1 VRPEHFDTG
10 FAALLWTLAQGLGST
25 FTSEVRDA
33 WVAVY
38 EVLAATM
45 KSSLPDASA
54 PAA

>member
-1 VRPEHFDTG
+1 VRRHIER
-10 FAALLWTLAQGLGST
+10 QRLGSA

-45 KSSLPDASA
+45 KSSLAEASA
-54 PAA
+54 PAP